1 VPGIGPT
8 PGVRSLA
15 VFDLDGTITRHDT
28 LFPYVHGF
36 LHRHPLRAPGALRV
50 LPAVL
55 RFAVGSADHGD
66 VKAAFLRATLAGC
79 NHSEIE
85 GWTARFV
92 ARLLARG
99 LFADALS
106 AIEQHRGA
114 GDTLVLMS
122 ASVDLYVPAIAR
134 ALEFSE
140 CICTAV
146 RWHGDRLDGALASPN
161 RRGPEKARCL
171 EALRARYPGTP
182 IIAYGNGASD
192 LEHLRLADRAL
203 LVNGSARARRE
214 AAAAG
219 IRTLTWR

>member
-1 VPGIGPT
+1 VT
-8 PGVRSLA
+8 AAAVRSLA
-15 VFDLDGTITRHDT
+15 LFDLDGTITHHDT

-50 LPAVL
+50 IPALV
-55 RFAVGSADHGD
+55 RFAAGSADHGAL
-66 VKAAFLRATLAGC
+66 KAAFIRATLRGC
-79 NHSEIE
+79 SRVEIE
-85 GWTARFV
+85 AWTARFV
-92 ARLLARG
+92 SRLLARG
-99 LFADALS
+99 LFADART

-114 GDTLVLMS
+114 GDALVLMS

-146 RWHGDRLDGALASPN
+146 SWHGDRLDGALASAN

-171 EALRARYPGTP
+171 EALRARYPGTQ
-182 IIAYGNGASD
+182 IVAYANAASD
-192 LEHLRLADRAL
+192 LEHLRLADQAF
-203 LVNGSARARRE
+203 LVNGWARARRA

-219 IRTLTWR
+219 IRTLTWH